1 MFDIAERNQW
11 ANICLTFVWLIAS
24 NLFQTFL
31 LEATNSDHVS
41 TITTVV
47 VKMSKRELIMAW
59 IIPNISRIIKTLS
72 GTFLVLYMRI
82 S

>member
-24 NLFQTFL
+24 NLFQNFL

-41 TITTVV
+41 TITTLVV
-47 VKMSKRELIMAW
+47 
-59 IIPNISRIIKTLS
+59 
-72 GTFLVLYMRI
+72 
-82 S
+82 